1 MRNVSVTIKA
11 LYESC
16 DRITLYVAIV
26 DADSPIFDSV
36 PCYSGRNLRDALQ
49 QMFQLADFFQVER
62 PNTDH
67 LIAENLYSKTEL
79 EDALKDVE
87 LMVNM
92 LKRNRDFQK
101 EKFEKRNA

>member
-1 MRNVSVTIKA
+1 MKNVAITIKA

-26 DADSPIFDSV
+26 DADSPIFDTV

-49 QMFQLADFFQVER
+49 QMFQLADFFNVER

-67 LIAENLYSKTEL
+67 LIAEKLYSALEL
-79 EDALKDVE
+79 EEALNDVE
-87 LMVNM
+87 DMVNM
-92 LKRNRDFQK
+92 LSRNRKFQK
-101 EKFEKRNA
+101 EKFEKRNK